1 MQPITNVINTKNI
14 NPASPNKNLQK
25 IFSQV
30 QRKPFIPHP
39 RYKQPHLMT
48 LAGHFWPR
56 DKFIPENIIEERIFQ
71 TDLEAKV
78 LAHCH
83 WQPNRKSA
91 ATLVM
96 AHGLEGSS
104 KTHYMIGT
112 ALKAIKLGFNV
123 LRVNQR
129 GGGGTHYLSPSPYHP
144 GLSDDLRSILK
155 ELIEVDKLS
164 EIYLLGFSMGA
175 NQSLKLAGEYAETV
189 PPQLK
194 GICAISPPIDLAM
207 VTRSM
212 HCLKNYFFE
221 ANFLRVLHRSLRRYH
236 RFYPSR
242 YDVSNQWKA
251 FTLRRFE
258 ELYTAPCNGFNSV
271 EEYYYTASSNRL
283 LDKIKVPTL
292 VIHSQDDPFIPFKMF
307 EEARFSSTTSLLAPR
322 YGGHMGFLR
331 GEIDEEDRYWS
342 ENRALEFFNLL
353 KRNT

>member
-1 MQPITNVINTKNI
+1 MQPTIDVINNQTQFST
-14 NPASPNKNLQK
+14 NPKIDLHK

-30 QRKPFIPHP
+30 QRKTFIPHP

-56 DKFIPENIIEERIFQ
+56 DKFIAENLTQERIFQ
-71 TDLEAKV
+71 TDVEAKV

-83 WQPNRKSA
+83 WQPNRKNT

-104 KTHYMIGT
+104 TTHYMIGT
-112 ALKAIKLGFNV
+112 AIKAIKAGFNV

-144 GLSDDLRSILK
+144 GLSDDLRAIIK

-175 NQSLKLAGEYAETV
+175 NQSLKLAGEYGDAT

-212 HCLKNYFFE
+212 HQPKNYFFE

-236 RFYPSR
+236 KFYPTR
-242 YDVSNQWKA
+242 YDVSKEWKA

-258 ELYTAPCNGFNSV
+258 ELYTAPCNGFSSV
-271 EEYYYTASSNRL
+271 EEYYKIASSNRL
-283 LDKIKVPTL
+283 LTKIKIPTL
-292 VIHSQDDPFIPFKMF
+292 VIHSQDDPFIPFLMF
-307 EEARFSSTTSLLAPR
+307 EQASFSSTTKLLAPR

-342 ENRALEFFNLL
+342 ENRAIEFFNLL
-353 KRNT
+353 RQDT